1 MYVHLAPPPSG
12 LSSLALCS
20 LSHTH
25 YPPPP
30 LALHRYVQDRLA
42 ENAEELFNRLDKGA
56 HIYFCGLKAMLP
68 SILETLEG
76 VATAR
81 GLVWEE
87 KLAELKKAGQ
97 WHVEVY

>member
-1 MYVHLAPPPSG
+1 MQADG
-12 LSSLALCS
+12 KKM
-20 LSHTH
+20 
-25 YPPPP
+25 
-30 LALHRYVQDRLA
+30 YVQDRLA

>member
-1 MYVHLAPPPSG
+1 MCACLLTLPY
-12 LSSLALCS
+12 
-20 LSHTH
+20 
-25 YPPPP
+25 
-30 LALHRYVQDRLA
+30 LHQADGGKMYVQDRLA
-42 ENAEELFNRLDKGA
+42 ENAEELFNRLDNGA